1 MQQIGLPIIN
11 HVQRFSLIKKASQK
25 HVPERSYEAEGKGYI
40 AHKRGL
46 VCTQLCLYMPCARKG
61 IFFFLLFHFYK
72 YDVSYKMLSHLK
84 VHSILFNIEN
94 IVTTINYSNT

>member
-1 MQQIGLPIIN
+1 MYQKEVMKLKEKGTLPT
-11 HVQRFSLIKKASQK
+11 
-25 HVPERSYEAEGKGYI
+25 KGVWFV
-40 AHKRGL
+40 HNC
-46 VCTQLCLYMPCARKG
+46 VCTCPVQEKG
-61 IFFFLLFHFYK
+61 FFFFLLFHFYK